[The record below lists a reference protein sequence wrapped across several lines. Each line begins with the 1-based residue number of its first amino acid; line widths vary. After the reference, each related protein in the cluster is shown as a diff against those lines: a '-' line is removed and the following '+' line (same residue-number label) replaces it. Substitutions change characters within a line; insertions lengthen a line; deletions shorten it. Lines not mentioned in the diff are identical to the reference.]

1 MIDVSFKANSPL
13 EAIGILEAI
22 QRHQQSTVEAPPP
35 PPVPKSTVEAPP
47 PPPVPK
53 STVEAPPPP
62 PVPKSTVEAPPP
74 VPKSTVEAPPPVPKS
89 TVEAPPVPK
98 KFDIEKTK
106 AKIGEELT
114 RIVDSGNA
122 ARPYLTD
129 KGYSGVDKIPESK
142 LVAFLEM
149 LKGEHVS
156 G

>member
-35 PPVPKSTVEAPP
+35 PPVLKSTVEAPP
-47 PPPVPK
+47 PPPVPR
-53 STVEAPPPP
+53 
-62 PVPKSTVEAPPP
+62 
-74 VPKSTVEAPPPVPKS
+74 
-89 TVEAPPVPK
+89 